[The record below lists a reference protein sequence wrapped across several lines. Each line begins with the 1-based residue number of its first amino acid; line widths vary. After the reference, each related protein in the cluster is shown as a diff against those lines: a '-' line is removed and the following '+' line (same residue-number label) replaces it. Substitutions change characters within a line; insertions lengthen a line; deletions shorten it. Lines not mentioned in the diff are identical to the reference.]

1 MYLMRA
7 LQEKTYIASENALY
21 VDVYSVLTGSIHV
34 WPDASSMLC
43 GPYEDQ
49 TYQIHQCNISQ
60 LQYTSRE
67 CQLHQVLLR
76 SLRSRIRLMRKLA
89 SYVVPFVRSD

>member
-7 LQEKTYIASENALY
+7 LQEKTYIVDGNALY
-21 VDVYSVLTGSIHV
+21 IDVYGVLAGSIHI
-34 WPDASSMLC
+34 WPDASSMLF

-60 LQYTSRE
+60 LQYSSRE
-67 CQLHQVLLR
+67 RQLHQVLLR